1 MEAVEV
7 TVYYLEMHAPSPTD
21 IAAPRSGL
29 KVVHWP
35 MPEIEPYRALY
46 NAVGEDYRW
55 LSRRKLSDD
64 DLASI
69 IHDPRD
75 EVHVLQVDSVD
86 AGFAELDCHDP
97 EQLEIV
103 QFGLLPTFIGQG
115 LGKWFL
121 KQITDDCWSRGPNRV
136 WLHTCTFDHPAA
148 LPNYLHAGFK
158 LYKTEVIQRE
168 Y

>member
-1 MEAVEV
+1 MEAVDV

-35 MPEIEPYRALY
+35 MPQIEPYRALY

-55 LSRRKLSDD
+55 LSRRKLSDEE
-64 DLASI
+64 LASI

-75 EVHVLQVDSVD
+75 EVHVLQVDGVD
-86 AGFAELDCHDP
+86 AGFAELDFRDP
-97 EQLEIV
+97 LQIEIV
-103 QFGLLPTFIGQG
+103 QFGLLPAFIGHG

-121 KQITDDCWSRGPNRV
+121 NQILGYCWHRSPDRI
-136 WLHTCTFDHPAA
+136 WLHTCSFDHPAA
-148 LPNYLHAGFK
+148 LPNYQQAGFD
-158 LYKTEVIQRE
+158 LYKTEVIHRE